1 MVPDPGWRHA
11 TCVRPDAGRTIQE
24 RAPRAGLRGP
34 AGRRGRGR
42 AMGTRVK
49 EVLNLSLIVEPD
61 RQRLVGF
68 AMDAVRALRG
78 NPFAAARVLVSLLP
92 DLRTACAACDGVL
105 IARLVVSGADL
116 RLRWY
121 DRDHLISRLAEPPRI
136 EVLDGLAACLREA
149 SESVDAELLMRRNRR
164 IAADLEHL
172 ETDLDLKRKELQE
185 KRQELREKQQELQKS
200 IHRAE
205 TDSLTGLL
213 NRGAYDGR
221 LREVFLRS
229 RRQRE
234 SLSLILLDLDKFKEI
249 NDSRGHQFGDEYLR
263 RMADAMRAAV
273 REHVD
278 FPCRM
283 GGDEFAIVACA
294 PLRIAERIAYQVLE
308 AMDRRVSIGLAE
320 RRADD
325 TIDSLVG
332 RADAALYAS
341 KRAGRGRITVDDD
354 GRRETQAGGT

>member
-1 MVPDPGWRHA
+1 V
-11 TCVRPDAGRTIQE
+11 
-24 RAPRAGLRGP
+24 
-34 AGRRGRGR
+34 
-42 AMGTRVK
+42 GTRVK

-92 DLRTACAACDGVL
+92 DLRTACEACDGVFV
-105 IARLVVSGADL
+105 ARLVVSGAEL
-116 RLRWY
+116 RLCWCDH
-121 DRDHLISRLAEPPRI
+121 DRLIGRLAESPRA
-136 EVLDGLAACLREA
+136 EVLDGLAARLREA
-149 SESVDAELLMRRNRR
+149 SESVDAELLMRRNRQ
-164 IAADLEHL
+164 ITANLGHL
-172 ETDLDLKRKELQE
+172 EADLDLKRKELQ
-185 KRQELREKQQELQKS
+185 KKQQELQKKQQELQKS
-200 IHRAE
+200 IHCAE
-205 TDSLTGLL
+205 TDGLTGLL

-234 SLSLILLDLDKFKEI
+234 PLSLVLLDLDKFKEV

-294 PLRIAERIAYQVLE
+294 PLRIAERIARQVLE
-308 AMDRRVSIGLAE
+308 AMDRRVSVGVAG

-341 KRAGRGRITVDDD
+341 KRAGRGKITVDDD
-354 GRRETQAGGT
+354 SRREMQAGGA

>member
-1 MVPDPGWRHA
+1 MRRH
-11 TCVRPDAGRTIQE
+11 
-24 RAPRAGLRGP
+24 
-34 AGRRGRGR
+34 GR
-42 AMGTRVK
+42 AVGTRVK
-49 EVLNLSLIVEPD
+49 EILNLTLIVEPD

-68 AMDAVRALRG
+68 AMDAVRTLRG

-92 DLRTACAACDGVL
+92 DLRTACEDCDGVL
-105 IARLVVSGADL
+105 AARLVVSGTDL
-116 RLRWY
+116 RLRWC
-121 DRDHLISRLAEPPRI
+121 DRDRLIGRLAEPPRT
-136 EVLDGLAACLREA
+136 EVLDGLAARLREA
-149 SESVDAELLMRRNRR
+149 SESVDAELLMRRNRQ
-164 IAADLEHL
+164 ITANLGHL
-172 ETDLDLKRKELQE
+172 EADLDLKRKELQ
-185 KRQELREKQQELQKS
+185 KKQQELQKS
-200 IHRAE
+200 IHCAE

-213 NRGAYDGR
+213 NRGAYDSR

-234 SLSLILLDLDKFKEI
+234 SFSLILLDLDKFKEV

-294 PLRIAERIAYQVLE
+294 TLQVAERIAHQVLE
-308 AMDRRVSIGLAE
+308 AMDRRVSVGVAG

-354 GRRETQAGGT
+354 SRREARAGGA

>member
-11 TCVRPDAGRTIQE
+11 TCVCPDAPGSAGR
-24 RAPRAGLRGP
+24 PRRGP
-34 AGRRGRGR
+34 VRGW
-42 AMGTRVK
+42 AVGTRVK

-68 AMDAVRALRG
+68 AMDAVRALGG
-78 NPFAAARVLVSLLP
+78 NPFAAAWVLVSLLP
-92 DLRTACAACDGVL
+92 DLRTACETCNGVFAAQ
-105 IARLVVSGADL
+105 LVVSGADL
-116 RLRWY
+116 RLRWC
-121 DRDHLISRLAEPPRI
+121 DRDRLISRLAEPPRT
-136 EVLDGLAACLREA
+136 EVLDGLAARLHEA

-172 ETDLDLKRKELQE
+172 EAALNLKRKELQE
-185 KRQELREKQQELQKS
+185 KQKELQEKQKELQKKQQELQKS
-200 IHRAE
+200 ICRAE

-213 NRGAYDGR
+213 NRGAYDGC
-221 LREVFLRS
+221 LREAFLRS
-229 RRQRE
+229 RRLRE
-234 SLSLILLDLDKFKEI
+234 PLSLVLLDLDKFKEI

-263 RMADAMRAAV
+263 RMADAMRTAV

-278 FPCRM
+278 IPCRM

-294 PLRIAERIAYQVLE
+294 PLRIAERIARQVLE

-354 GRRETQAGGT
+354 NRREMQAGGA

>member
-11 TCVRPDAGRTIQE
+11 TCVCPDAGRTIQE
-24 RAPRAGLRGP
+24 RAPGAGLRGP
-34 AGRRGRGR
+34 SGRRGRGR

-68 AMDAVRALRG
+68 VMDAVRALRG
-78 NPFAAARVLVSLLP
+78 NPFAAAWVLVSLLP
-92 DLRTACAACDGVL
+92 DLRTACEGVL
-105 IARLVVSGADL
+105 VARLVVSGADL
-116 RLRWY
+116 RLRWDDC
-121 DRDHLISRLAEPPRI
+121 DRLVSRLAEPPRP
-136 EVLDGLAACLREA
+136 EVLSGLAARLREA

-172 ETDLDLKRKELQE
+172 ETDLDLKRKELHDKHE
-185 KRQELREKQQELQKS
+185 ELQEKQQELQKS

-234 SLSLILLDLDKFKEI
+234 SLSLVLLDLDKFKEI

-354 GRRETQAGGT
+354 GRRETPAGGT